1 MNWVRAYLDRI
12 KGRLILA
19 FGIAAL
25 GMTVIWGV
33 STYSLMEYG
42 RSARTTTTVLTQR
55 LTSTSRLETVI
66 AEQMQ
71 RAREFGLTG
80 DRAALAALDS
90 VTSLADST
98 ALEYL
103 RQLSDST
110 VVTEE
115 SKQNQQLKLLD
126 VRSRQRIVNA
136 EVAAAVSDAG
146 SGRVQDARS
155 RMQTAITEIYG
166 IQSQVKALNTESL
179 RGVDDLANR
188 AETSME
194 ALRNSLTL
202 VLIVALLI
210 LGFLG
215 LITMRAIQRPLTRL
229 VEAANH
235 LGGGNLNVAV
245 DEERMP
251 GEFRVLAGAFT
262 GMASQFRTIV
272 GETVD
277 TANKIGASASD
288 LSAIS
293 QEVAASSGE
302 VSTAMIGITQG
313 AEEQAYGLRTVSDA
327 LDVMR
332 SRAFDIDS
340 ASEQVN
346 RLSLQIGEV
355 AEAKRREVS
364 RALSMLLEVRDLVRS
379 SGEEVNDLQQASE
392 SITAFVETI
401 QGIARQ
407 TNLLALNAAIEAA
420 RAGDHGRGFAVVA
433 DEVRKLADGSAR
445 AADEVATAV
454 KRISQQIEA
463 VVGTIDRGF
472 SKVAGVEE
480 ASKSAESAF
489 EDIVTAVST
498 VRDAATRVAEAAS
511 QNRQAVQTVDV
522 AVREVGATAESHAAS
537 AQQVSA
543 AAEEQSAAT
552 EEMSAASI
560 ELLAAADRMKD
571 LVAGFRT

>member
-1 MNWVRAYLDRI
+1 MNWVRAYLDQI

-33 STYSLMEYG
+33 STISLRTYSDT
-42 RSARTTTTVLTQR
+42 SVQTTSKLTQR
-55 LTSTSRLETVI
+55 LGLTSRLESAI
-66 AEQMQ
+66 SEQLQ
-71 RAREFGLTG
+71 RAQEFSLTG
-80 DRAALAALDS
+80 DAASLAALDS
-90 VTSLADST
+90 VSATADST
-98 ALEYL
+98 ALDYL
-103 RQLSDST
+103 GRMSDST
-110 VVTEE
+110 VVSAQTHQ
-115 SKQNQQLKLLD
+115 SQQARMFD
-126 VRSRQRIVNA
+126 VRNRQRTVENEID
-136 EVAAAVSDAG
+136 AAVTAMQ
-146 SGRVQDARS
+146 SGRSQEARA
-155 RMQTAITEIYG
+155 RMQPAILELYG
-166 IQSQVKALNTESL
+166 VRAQVQALNYDEL
-179 RGVDDLANR
+179 RGVTNLVNN
-188 AETSME
+188 AETTVQK
-194 ALRNSLTL
+194 LRYSLTL
-202 VLIVALLI
+202 VFVIALLI
-210 LGFLG
+210 MCMLGF
-215 LITMRAIQRPLTRL
+215 ITMRAIQRPLRRL
-229 VEAANH
+229 VEAANQFGTGD
-235 LGGGNLNVAV
+235 LSVAV
-245 DEERMP
+245 DHGNMP

-272 GETVD
+272 GETVE

-332 SRAFDIDS
+332 SRAFDIDT

-392 SITAFVETI
+392 SITSFVETI

-489 EDIVTAVST
+489 EDIVAAVST
-498 VRDAATRVAEAAS
+498 VREAASRVAEAAS
-511 QNRQAVQTVDV
+511 QNRGAVQTVDV

-560 ELLAAADRMKD
+560 ELLAAADRMKE